1 MNKDN
6 KKFIIETVFLKESLK
21 HDLTLK
27 EFLILMYFD
36 NDDELTFDVKKVSKA
51 LCLSEK
57 DVLNAFG
64 SLLDKKLLILTS
76 APNDSGKVVDK
87 ISLDNLYVGI
97 KNNAKEEK
105 KKDNKTDIYTK
116 FQLKYKRSLSGMDYE
131 IISAWL
137 TSGFSEELILGALD
151 EANYNGVTS
160 LRYIDKILFEWKK
173 KGFKK
178 IDDVNNSIKKK
189 AEEDINPLFET
200 SVMEYNWLDE
210 D

>member
-178 IDDVNNSIKKK
+178 MDDVNNSIKKK